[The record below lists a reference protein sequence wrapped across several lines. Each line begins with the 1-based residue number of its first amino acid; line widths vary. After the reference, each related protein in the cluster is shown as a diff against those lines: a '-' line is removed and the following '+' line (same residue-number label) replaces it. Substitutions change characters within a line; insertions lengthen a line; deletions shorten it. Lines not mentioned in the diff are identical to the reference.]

1 MSVPNL
7 TTTTTRA
14 DGIDEQ
20 PSYEFGVPASFT
32 DPDTGLGGAVF
43 NVLDYGAI
51 ADPTFNNQ
59 SAIQSAIDAAHAAGG
74 GVVYIPPGTFGIAA
88 SPDGYG
94 SIHVDSNVYLQGAG
108 MGDTVLRLVD
118 GHEGTVTGLVRSPWG
133 EETVNWGV
141 ADLTIDGNMAN
152 TSGQVDG
159 FFTGPEPGQTISD
172 RDVLVARVEI
182 TGVSRYGFDPHE
194 LTERLTIEDSV
205 AHHNGVDGFVL
216 DMIVEANITGNE
228 SFENGR
234 HGFNIVTTSQDLLLT
249 DNVSHDN
256 GGAGFVVQRGSEIIE
271 SPSIIT
277 FSGGESYNNGREGV
291 LIQFSDHVTVEGME
305 IHHNGA
311 QGVRLYGSSD
321 SSVQNNEI
329 HDNSQAKNE
338 GFSEVEIESYLPGNP
353 GPGNPA
359 YVSDGNT
366 ITGNTIYAE
375 ADVRGRYGI
384 EEVDAVETSI
394 HANSVAG
401 LHLGEQLTR
410 HPWDDGPRIE
420 AQDQGGLTVGTWED
434 DTIVASLNGVRSD
447 DTIYGK
453 AGDDTI
459 RDYYG
464 DDVIYGGSGAD
475 VISVGQGNNR
485 VLGGSG
491 NDEISGGSGNDTLLG
506 GAGDDVIFTGVGTNR
521 VYGGSGD
528 DVVYANR
535 DVSTGEDDH
544 YEGGSGI
551 DGLSFE
557 YVHDGIDLDASK
569 KTATGPYGTDT
580 FKSFEVFQTTNSA
593 DTIRGSDKNEVFIA
607 NGGDDVIRSA
617 GGRDTLG
624 GGEGNDTFQYFA
636 RDVVKSDGTHR
647 GVDTIMDYAAG
658 DIIDVSNIA
667 KGDAGAISLVS
678 NDDGGLMVRA
688 IIKGVEVDVVELVGV
703 SDPAEVRFEL
713 GVDPD
718 ADRKIMGTAG
728 ADTLIGAGGKDELH
742 GGAGNDL
749 IKGSGGN
756 DKLYGEADADTILGG
771 DGDDMINGGSGND
784 LLRGG
789 DGNDGF
795 FAGGGDDI
803 VKGERGNDTIFGDGG
818 NDTISGSSGTDK
830 LYGGSGRDH
839 LLGGGQDDQLFGG
852 SDDDI
857 LEGNSGD
864 DILNGEAGND
874 RLKGQSGNDIL
885 DGGLGDD
892 VISGGSGHDHIYAS
906 TGADIYD
913 GDSGID
919 TLDFSRIDSGV
930 AVNASSKT
938 ASGPVG
944 LSFDSI
950 ESFIGSDHND
960 TFRGSDRAEALNGG
974 AGSDL
979 IRSAGGDDLLTGG
992 EGDDVFQFSRRD
1004 ILDGNGDHR
1013 GVDLITDYQVGDI
1026 IDLTDIGAKD
1036 KDGPRLVA
1044 SENGLTVMATID
1056 GAEVAVVELDG
1067 LSIGD
1072 EVTFG
1077 SADDILA

>member
-20 PSYEFGVPASFT
+20 PTYEFGVPDSFS
-32 DPDTGLGGAVF
+32 DPDTGLGGVVF

-59 SAIQSAIDAAHAAGG
+59 PAIQSAIDAAHAAGG

-108 MGDTVLRLVD
+108 MGATVLRLVD

-133 EETVNWGV
+133 EETTNWGV

-172 RDVLVARVEI
+172 QDVLVARVEI

-375 ADVRGRYGI
+375 AEVRASYGVEEIGVGLSANDISGNSISGMQRGAQIENGGSFKQIDGQDAGGR
-384 EEVDAVETSI
+384 V
-394 HANSVAG
+394 
-401 LHLGEQLTR
+401 
-410 HPWDDGPRIE
+410 
-420 AQDQGGLTVGTWED
+420 VGT
-434 DTIVASLNGVRSD
+434 S
-447 DTIYGK
+447 
-453 AGDDTI
+453 
-459 RDYYG
+459 G
-464 DDVIYGGSGAD
+464 DDVVTGSAVNGSELYGKNGNDEVVGGAGNDIVHGGKGEDVLFGGSG
-475 VISVGQGNNR
+475 
-485 VLGGSG
+485 
-491 NDEISGGSGNDTLLG
+491 
-506 GAGDDVIFTGVGTNR
+506 DDLVR
-521 VYGGSGD
+521 GGSGD
-528 DVVYANR
+528 DVLIGGQGNDIYN
-535 DVSTGEDDH
+535 
-544 YEGGSGI
+544 GGSGV
-551 DGLSFE
+551 DVLS
-557 YVHDGIDLDASK
+557 YAQLDDGIDLNASTK
-569 KTATGPYGTDT
+569 TTKTASGSDT
-580 FKSFEVFQTTNSA
+580 FSSIEVFQTTNSA

-718 ADRKIMGTAG
+718 ADLKIMGTAG

-742 GGAGNDL
+742 GGTGNDL

-830 LYGGSGRDH
+830 LYGGAGRDH

-864 DILNGEAGND
+864 DVLNGDAGND

-906 TGADIYD
+906 TGADSYD

-930 AVNASSKT
+930 AVNASSKS

-960 TFRGSDRAEALNGG
+960 TLRGSDRAEALNGG